1 MNNAFVHVLGYRA
14 RDFPE
19 KLEYGEG
26 GEVKTA
32 NESGVAVRFKSE
44 EQKIIWRRPC
54 GCKVSNF
61 GSKTSGGGERIVVDV
76 YAIEERSGVRGGAK
90 EGETEEMTRPRT

>member
-1 MNNAFVHVLGYRA
+1 MR
-14 RDFPE
+14 
-19 KLEYGEG
+19 
-26 GEVKTA
+26 
-32 NESGVAVRFKSE
+32 
-44 EQKIIWRRPC
+44 
-54 GCKVSNF
+54 CKVSNF

>member
-54 GCKVSNF
+54 GAKFLIS
-61 GSKTSGGGERIVVDV
+61 VVKRLV
-76 YAIEERSGVRGGAK
+76 VESEL
-90 EGETEEMTRPRT
+90 